1 MSEFETFDETS
12 SKLSKEII
20 IMIVAI
26 IVVVIALF
34 LKFSIVSSEGKAVY
48 NKQMDAYIYNAKVLE
63 ESFKDETPK
72 LVSLAIK
79 EVTFTQDESD
89 AWKSNEFKFSSSK
102 KADLKKGEEL
112 TKDLELLR
120 ASFTEAK
127 QAQEALNYHKKASA
141 FMDLWKD
148 MKIKYDGYDY
158 NLSLY

>member
-1 MSEFETFDETS
+1 MSEFETFDES
-12 SKLSKEII
+12 STKLSKEII

-26 IVVVIALF
+26 IIVVIALF
-34 LKFSIVSSEGKAVY
+34 LKFSIVSSEGKAAY

-72 LVSLAIK
+72 LVSLAIQ

-89 AWKSNEFKFSSSK
+89 AWKSNEFKFSPSK
-102 KADLKKGEEL
+102 KADIKKGEQI

-120 ASFTEAK
+120 TSFTVAK
-127 QAQEALNYHKKASA
+127 KAQEDLDYHKKASA

-148 MKIKYDGYDY
+148 MKTKYNGFDY
-158 NLSLY
+158 SLSQY